1 MRRLLA
7 WFLAK
12 ILATEASF
20 DWFDLYDSR
29 TGELD
34 NLDLILNYRSMDGNF
49 RYENNDRV
57 LKEFATGDT

>member
-12 ILATEASF
+12 IIATEASF

-34 NLDLILNYRSMDGNF
+34 NLDRILNYRSADGSF
-49 RYENNDRV
+49 RYENSDRV
-57 LKEFATGDT
+57 LKNLALRT